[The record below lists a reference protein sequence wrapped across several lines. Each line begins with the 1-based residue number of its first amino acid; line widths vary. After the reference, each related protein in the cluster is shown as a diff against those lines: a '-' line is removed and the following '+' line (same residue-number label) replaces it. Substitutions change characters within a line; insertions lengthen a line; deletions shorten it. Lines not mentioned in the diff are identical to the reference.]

1 MPFFLNKGSFKGNI
15 KLAGKDEVLQGNKKI
30 AEELNT
36 LFNAVSSFDTNENY
50 RIMNQNFQ
58 NIDHPVDR
66 VIEMYKYHRSIIL
79 MNNKVDNQNRFSFEL
94 VALSVIVKQIK
105 DIKPTK
111 SSTKDSIP
119 PKMLK

>member
-1 MPFFLNKGSFKGNI
+1 MPFFLNKGSFEGNI
-15 KLAGKDEVLQGNKKI
+15 KLAGKNEVLQGNKKI
-30 AEELNT
+30 AEVLNT
-36 LFNAVSSFDTNENY
+36 LFNAVSSFDINENY

>member
-1 MPFFLNKGSFKGNI
+1 
-15 KLAGKDEVLQGNKKI
+15 
-30 AEELNT
+30 
-36 LFNAVSSFDTNENY
+36 
-50 RIMNQNFQ
+50 MNQNFQ

-105 DIKPTK
+105 DIKPKK

>member
-1 MPFFLNKGSFKGNI
+1 MPFFLNKGSFEGNI
-15 KLAGKDEVLQGNKKI
+15 KLAGKNEVLQGNKKI

-36 LFNAVSSFDTNENY
+36 LFNAVSSFDINENY

-111 SSTKDSIP
+111 SSTKDSLP

>member
-1 MPFFLNKGSFKGNI
+1 MPFFLNKGSFEGNI
-15 KLAGKDEVLQGNKKI
+15 KLAGKNEVLQGNKKI

-36 LFNAVSSFDTNENY
+36 LFNAVSSFDINENY

-94 VALSVIVKQIK
+94 VPLSVIVKQIK
-105 DIKPTK
+105 DIKPKK